1 MQIEPV
7 KSVVAAKVE
16 HAVEYDVW
24 DEVNFEIERDVWDE
38 VMVEVWNGVGARV
51 WAEVQD
57 KIVTSLKRVCNAAGI
72 R

>member
-38 VMVEVWNGVGARV
+38 AMVEVWNGVGARV
-51 WAEVQD
+51 WAEVQERTPGGVRRGD
-57 KIVTSLKRVCNAAGI
+57 RS
-72 R
+72 